1 MQSKE
6 FSINSTIDQISNY
19 APVVIFSMILIMLGL
34 TGWMQCQFLGGVL
47 TALDAGYL
55 IFLFPIVMQVLRFV
69 TGFLSASFFKKG
81 SWIYGVIVFGFSVW
95 LSVYEYGEVDKMAA
109 YWTNLDIST
118 RPLNHSEETLSITR
132 DSIVGIMTILI
143 WGALVLEFF
152 LAAWLGS
159 LTKVEVYEAEQI
171 DPAPVRQE
179 QIAPSTPQQYLSID
193 ETEIDRY
200 IKKAIEK
207 DRKQQKKAQEVKTE
221 SETTENENK
230 LLLAEQI
237 KQVLLDLNQAPKE
250 TVAPTVVEPQPSELE
265 ADLNSFST
273 NGKGGTGSTTLS

>member
-1 MQSKE
+1 MQNKK

-34 TGWMQCQFLGGVL
+34 TGWMQYQFLGGVL
-47 TALDAGYL
+47 TALEAGYL
-55 IFLFPIVMQVLRFV
+55 VFLFPIVMQVLRFV

-159 LTKVEVYEAEQI
+159 LTKVEVYEAEE
-171 DPAPVRQE
+171 VE
-179 QIAPSTPQQYLSID
+179 TTSTLQQHLSID
-193 ETEIDRY
+193 STALNQH
-200 IKKAIEK
+200 IKKAIEQ
-207 DRKQQKKAQEVKTE
+207 DRQDQQKAQELELQNKAKE
-221 SETTENENK
+221 DENK
-230 LLLAEQI
+230 LFLEEQI
-237 KQVLLDLNQAPKE
+237 KKTMQELDRTPK
-250 TVAPTVVEPQPSELE
+250 VAVEPTVQEPQVIELE
-265 ADLNSFST
+265 ADLKSFST
-273 NGKGGTGSTTLS
+273 NGKSKKGSTALS